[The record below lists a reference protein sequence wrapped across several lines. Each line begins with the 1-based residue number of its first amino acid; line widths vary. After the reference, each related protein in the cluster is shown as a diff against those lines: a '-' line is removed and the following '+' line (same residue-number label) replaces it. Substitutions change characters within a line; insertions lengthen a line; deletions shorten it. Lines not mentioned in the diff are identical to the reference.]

1 MAQPVSKLLFCKY
14 KLLERR
20 RSFIISGSHD
30 RKLVWVCTACT
41 SYTGCN
47 FNRVPEHK
55 TLPNRLAKAKLP
67 SLYFVGYR
75 SSNDCIN
82 KIMT

>member
-1 MAQPVSKLLFCKY
+1 MPQRISKSLFCKY

-20 RSFIISGSHD
+20 TSFLISGSHD
-30 RKLVWVCTACT
+30 HKPVWVCTACT
-41 SYTGCN
+41 SYTVSE
-47 FNRVPEHK
+47 RK

-75 SSNDCIN
+75 SSNDCVN